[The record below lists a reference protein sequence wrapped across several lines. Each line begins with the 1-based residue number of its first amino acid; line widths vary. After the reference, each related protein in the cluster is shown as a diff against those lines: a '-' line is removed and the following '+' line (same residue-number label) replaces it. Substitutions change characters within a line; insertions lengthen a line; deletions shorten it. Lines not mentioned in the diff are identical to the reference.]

1 MYVCTSQHVA
11 PASAPVN
18 ITALLVTSTSLTLS
32 WSPPP
37 PQDHNG
43 LLTHYHLQI
52 TRLSTQSS
60 LSYHTNVTEM
70 VVEGLVPYSEYE
82 VIVAAFTQEG
92 SGPYSDSFIVH
103 TEQDGEY
110 KY

>member
-1 MYVCTSQHVA
+1 M
-11 PASAPVN
+11 
-18 ITALLVTSTSLTLS
+18 
-32 WSPPP
+32 
-37 PQDHNG
+37 
-43 LLTHYHLQI
+43 
-52 TRLSTQSS
+52 
-60 LSYHTNVTEM
+60 
-70 VVEGLVPYSEYE
+70 EGLVPYSEYE